1 MHARDRETGET
12 LPRLPEFGGCSA
24 ARRPPQG
31 VKTLTYFAVHL
42 TVAALVA
49 YAVTGNLAAAMAIGL
64 IEPTVQAFAYFLHER
79 VWERRFP
86 GGTLSRLPERFRP
99 YLKTLTYSLV
109 HFAVAPLVALAVTGS
124 LVAALAIG
132 LMEPFAQ
139 IFGYHFHEWA
149 WRRSRAARRLRAA

>member
-1 MHARDRETGET
+1 MPARDRDTGEA
-12 LPRLPEFGGCSA
+12 LPRLPAFGDCGGA
-24 ARRPPQG
+24 HRPPHG
-31 VKTLTYFAVHL
+31 LKTLSYFAVHL

-64 IEPTVQAFAYFLHER
+64 IEPTVQAVAYFLHER

-86 GGTLSRLPERFRP
+86 GGPTARLPERLRP

-109 HFAVAPLVALAVTGS
+109 HFAVAPLVAFAVTGS
-124 LVAALAIG
+124 LAAALAIG

-139 IFGYHFHEWA
+139 VFGYHLHEWA
-149 WRRSRAARRLRAA
+149 WRRSRATRRLRTA